1 MQLCCNKSSLTKI
14 VADKRSVDHAFLT
27 PVLNKSSGFKLDNLE
42 SELQLLFTGF
52 VISAKCLNLIR
63 QLFSHL

>member
-1 MQLCCNKSSLTKI
+1 M
-14 VADKRSVDHAFLT
+14 VADKKNVDHALLT

-42 SELQLLFTGF
+42 SELQLSFTGF
-52 VISAKCLNLIR
+52 VTFAKYLNLSR